1 MRRSL
6 VPVSFLMGILSI
18 CPDAQATSPTE
29 QLRGFFSAATRILD
43 SQTDEGLE
51 ARLAAIR
58 AIVKEIV
65 DVPAAAQLSLGPS
78 WSART
83 AAERDEFVLL
93 FADLLERSLISAI
106 AGRIRLPDGVQVSYL
121 GESIDGAVATV
132 WTTILTK
139 RGMDLP
145 FTYRMKARAGGWAIR
160 DVVIDGVSVAAN
172 YRAQFLRI
180 MQLSSYQE
188 LVRQMRARVP
198 ETLTGSLVAAAVAED
213 AAIVSVSATP
223 PTPPSDSVQAAKV
236 LAPAA
241 PPAPAVTEVTAIA
254 RSDPRLRLD
263 LEVAVAARVLAEATA
278 LPTNA
283 GGRAG
288 EDNAAPIASR
298 RDARSQPHPAEPA
311 VRSAPAS
318 NGKSYWVQVG
328 AFKSPEAA
336 RRLAALLVAPE
347 PSGMGRPAAVTE
359 SWAADSLLTRVR
371 VGPFAD
377 RSEAAAKLR
386 EMEARGYKPFIAAE
400 SE

>member
-6 VPVSFLMGILSI
+6 VPVSFLIGLLSI
-18 CPDAQATSPTE
+18 CPAAQATSPTE

-43 SQTDEGLE
+43 SRTDEGLE
-51 ARLAAIR
+51 ARMAAIR

-65 DVPAAAQLSLGPS
+65 DVPSAAQLSLGPS

-83 AAERDEFVLL
+83 AAERDEFVRL

-121 GESIDGAVATV
+121 GESVDGAVATV

-145 FTYRMKARAGGWAIR
+145 FTYRMNARAGGWAIR

-172 YRAQFLRI
+172 YRAQFIRI

-198 ETLTGSLVAAAVAED
+198 EALTGSLVAAAIADEVPIA
-213 AAIVSVSATP
+213 P
-223 PTPPSDSVQAAKV
+223 PTRPSDPAPAAKV
-236 LAPAA
+236 FAPAPSG
-241 PPAPAVTEVTAIA
+241 PPVSEVAASA

-263 LEVAVAARVLAEATA
+263 LEMAVVSRALAEAAA

-288 EDNAAPIASR
+288 GDNAAPIPPR
-298 RDARSQPHPAEPA
+298 RDAGGQLHPVGPA

-328 AFKSPEAA
+328 AFKSTEAA
-336 RRLAALLVAPE
+336 RRLAALLVSPE
-347 PSGMGRPAAVTE
+347 PSGSSRPAAVTE

-377 RSEAAAKLR
+377 RSAAAAKLR
-386 EMEARGYKPFIAAE
+386 EMEARGYKPFITAE

>member
-6 VPVSFLMGILSI
+6 VPASFLIGILFI
-18 CPDAQATSPTE
+18 CPEAQAVSPTE

-43 SQTDEGLE
+43 SQTDERVE
-51 ARLAAIR
+51 ARMAAIR

-65 DVPAAAQLSLGPS
+65 DVPAAAQLSLGPN
-78 WSART
+78 WSVRT
-83 AAERDEFVLL
+83 AAERDEFVQL

-121 GESIDGAVATV
+121 GESVEGAVATV

-145 FTYRMKARAGGWAIR
+145 FTYRMNARTGGWAIR

-180 MQLSSYQE
+180 MQVSSYQE

-198 ETLTGSLVAAAVAED
+198 ETLTGPLVAVAIAEGP
-213 AAIVSVSATP
+213 AIALGTP
-223 PTPPSDSVQAAKV
+223 PTRPSDSVQAAQE
-236 LAPAA
+236 PA
-241 PPAPAVTEVTAIA
+241 PPPGPPVNEVATSA
-254 RSDPRLRLD
+254 RSDVRLQLD
-263 LEVAVAARVLAEATA
+263 LEMAVVSRALAETTA

-288 EDNAAPIASR
+288 GDSGAPTASR
-298 RDARSQPHPAEPA
+298 RDARSQPNQVGPA

-328 AFKSPEAA
+328 AFKSTEAA

-347 PSGMGRPAAVTE
+347 LSGSGRPAAVTE
-359 SWAADSLLTRVR
+359 SWAADTLLTRVR
-371 VGPFAD
+371 VGPFSD

-386 EMEARGYKPFIAAE
+386 EMQARGYKPFIAAE
-400 SE
+400 SD